1 MTKTF
6 IPYGLYWSTPFA
18 KWQGSLAHLH
28 RIKLAAQSA
37 KQALE
42 AKQFPLDA
50 INTAVLGI
58 TNPQVSSFYGLP
70 WLTGMLGI
78 GLVTGPTVQQACAT
92 SVRAL
97 KMAAQEVA
105 DRSSECTLVVTAD
118 RCSNG
123 AIVYYPDNTAPGGR
137 GITEAWVID
146 NFGNDP
152 YAHNAMVDTAENA
165 ARLFEVTTEQ
175 QNDIVL
181 RRYEQYRDALA
192 DNRAFQRRYMI
203 DVSITDASFRKQQG
217 VLS

>member
-1 MTKTF
+1 MEPSTMTKTF

-28 RIKLAAQSA
+28 SLKLAAQSA
-37 KQALE
+37 RQALE
-42 AKQFPLDA
+42 AKAFPLATIDL
-50 INTAVLGI
+50 AVLGI

-92 SVRAL
+92 GARAL

-105 DRSSECTLVVTAD
+105 DGSADCALVVAAD

-152 YAHNAMVDTAENA
+152 YARNAMVDTAENA
-165 ARLFEVTTEQ
+165 ARRFNITIEQ
-175 QNDIVL
+175 QHEVVL
-181 RRYEQYRDALA
+181 RRYEQYRDALLTTA
-192 DNRAFQRRYMI
+192 LQRCYDRC
-203 DVSITDASFRKQQG
+203 
-217 VLS
+217 